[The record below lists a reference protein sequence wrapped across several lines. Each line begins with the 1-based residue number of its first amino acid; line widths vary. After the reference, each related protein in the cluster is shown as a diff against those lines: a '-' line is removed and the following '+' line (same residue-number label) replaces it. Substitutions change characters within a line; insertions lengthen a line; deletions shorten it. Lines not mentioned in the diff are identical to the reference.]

1 MAQPITCDGPDADL
15 AVFLI
20 TNVPEAETSGMCL
33 PCALDFAQG
42 LLAALAPERLAQAPA
57 KPKRAPRAKPA
68 AAAAAAGQADQPATA
83 AASGA

>member
-42 LLAALAPERLAQAPA
+42 LLAALAPERLAPPPA
-57 KPKRAPRAKPA
+57 KRKRAYPA
-68 AAAAAAGQADQPATA
+68 RMVEAAAAAGQADQPATEA
-83 AASGA
+83 ATDA